1 MSRKAKEVS
10 EISQVYFK
18 ARRNEL
24 ITVINWVSSS
34 LVEEVAD
41 TVVDV
46 ATVEFRF
53 GAVVL
58 TKKLVFDKIYE
69 TIGVAE
75 YHFALLKAIN
85 FSTSNFLPH
94 GSGVMFPWVFSSIH
108 PFHLHNDKFK
118 KDQRIF

>member
-10 EISQVYFK
+10 
-18 ARRNEL
+18 
-24 ITVINWVSSS
+24 SSGRGGG
-34 LVEEVAD
+34 AD

-58 TKKLVFDKIYE
+58 IEKLVFDKIYE

-85 FSTSNFLPH
+85 FSTPHFLPH
-94 GSGVMFPWVFSSIH
+94 DSGVIFPWMFSSIH
-108 PFHLHNDKFK
+108 QFHLHNDKT
-118 KDQRIF
+118 KDQSVY